1 MNKTA
6 NFELNQWDKTDRI
19 MMEDFNTDNL
29 RIDYAIRD
37 SQFRVKLGEAELTE
51 DAAALTLTVENPADY
66 CELAICYRAAGSK
79 AMLLTLNGAEA
90 DTLFD
95 VTYAANPAVGKIIL
109 VLQGSDVACFHNE
122 AILAG
127 TNNFSRSGTGLL
139 REVDMS
145 IPMVIRIE
153 SDTAALLTA
162 GTAMQVYG
170 LKR

>member
-1 MNKTA
+1 MEKTA
-6 NFELNQWDKTDRI
+6 NFELCQWDKDDRI
-19 MMEDFNTDNL
+19 MMEDFNLDNL
-29 RIDYAIRD
+29 KLDQAIRD
-37 SQFRVKLGEAELTE
+37 SQYWVKLGDVTLTE
-51 DAAALTLTVENPADY
+51 DATELPFTVANPADY
-66 CELAICYRAAGSK
+66 CELAICYRATGSK
-79 AMLLTLNGAEA
+79 VMVLTVNGAEV

-139 REVDMS
+139 QGVDMS
-145 IPMVIRIE
+145 APMVIGIAT
-153 SDTAALLTA
+153 DTAALLTA
-162 GTAMQVYG
+162 GSRMDVYG